1 MLADLTTPFNAPGYF
16 FHDGKQEEWER
27 LNSGDVVRYRNNMVA
42 HLKELEDE
50 GIDLIYK
57 EKGMGIGGVK
67 RGIIVTGGDG
77 VSLVVRRR
85 DILIR
90 SDGLQF

>member
-1 MLADLTTPFNAPGYF
+1 
-16 FHDGKQEEWER
+16 
-27 LNSGDVVRYRNNMVA
+27 MVA

-77 VSLVVRRR
+77 VSLVGRRR

-90 SDGLQF
+90 SDGLQFASTTANPRKATTLT